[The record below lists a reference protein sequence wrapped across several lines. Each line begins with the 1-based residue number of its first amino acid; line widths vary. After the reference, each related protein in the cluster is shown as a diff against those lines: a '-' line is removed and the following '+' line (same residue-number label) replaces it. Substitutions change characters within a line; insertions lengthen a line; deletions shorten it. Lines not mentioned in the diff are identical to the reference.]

1 MKKRYIALMLLV
13 TIAFTGCTKGGTAA
27 GNPAETATEAAA
39 TKVASTEVAE
49 TTEETVSTAETTEE
63 TNEAEGPTEAASE
76 EEAKF
81 VKPVTIEHQSKQY
94 RSKDGTAFASAGRT
108 YFWLNDEMAA
118 KYPKLNDTLKKR
130 SEDDKKFLDGGGMNE
145 MVSMAEDAAN
155 DGGINMLPFYA
166 YTDEDLL
173 RFDDK
178 LFVIGGAYDDFCGGA
193 HGTYNSIYV
202 SIDSQTG
209 EYLDAND
216 FITDRDAAVTA
227 VYDALLADDYYS
239 EILHGEY
246 GKIEKMKA
254 VISDEA
260 ESGNLIVT
268 SYGGE
273 YYVYFPPYVLGS
285 YAAGDFYVKLTAK
298 EAKGFNEEYL
308 TDMTLSMATLTE
320 RRDTSLPD
328 GEVDYSAPEVVEFT
342 PENPSWKHYSVNRTP
357 DELHSTIE
365 QAKKESYKDK
375 FLEDW
380 EYENGFIHQSLPY
393 TDEDLWVFTP
403 MDVVDYFYDFQT
415 LEVANDNT
423 GEVYRFYLNHL
434 MNGPDDETGEYS
446 KGHMNQYIQYAVKRG
461 NVLYVECKYNGYSD
475 GNPNSNNIVA
485 IDMGTGELLWRSDP
499 LVANANNFVITD
511 SSLICGYGFTDEKDY
526 LYELDLQTG
535 ETVQKIKLDK
545 APDEFILV
553 GAKLYVFAYDV
564 AYEFDISEG

>member
-13 TIAFTGCTKGGTAA
+13 TIAFTGCTKGGTATVK
-27 GNPAETATEAAA
+27 PAEPATEATATE
-39 TKVASTEVAE
+39 VASTEVTEA
-49 TTEETVSTAETTEE
+49 TEETVSAAETK
-63 TNEAEGPTEAASE
+63 EAEGPTEAASE
-76 EEAKF
+76 EEAKL
-81 VKPVTIEHQSKQY
+81 VKPVTIEHQIKQY
-94 RSKDGTAFASAGRT
+94 RSKDGTCFASAGRT

-118 KYPKLNDTLKKR
+118 KYPKLNDVLKKR
-130 SEDDKKFLDGGGMNE
+130 RDEDKKFLDGGGMDE

-155 DGGINMLPFYA
+155 DGGVNMLPFYE

-178 LFVIGGAYDDFCGGA
+178 LFVIGGAYDDFQGGA
-193 HGTYNSIYV
+193 HGTYYSIYV

-209 EYLDAND
+209 EILDSND

-227 VYDALLADDYYS
+227 VYESLINDDYYS
-239 EILHGEY
+239 EILYGEY
-246 GKIEKMKA
+246 EHIEKMKD

-273 YYVYFPPYVLGS
+273 YYVYFPTYVLGC
-285 YAAGDFYVKLTAK
+285 YAAGDFFVKLTAD
-298 EAKGFNEEYL
+298 EAKGFNEDYL

-328 GEVDYSAPEVVEFT
+328 GEVDYTAPEMVEYT
-342 PENPSWKHYSVNRTP
+342 PENPSWKHFSVNSTP

-365 QAKKESYKDK
+365 FVKKESYKNK
-375 FLEDW
+375 FLDDW
-380 EYENGFIHQSLPY
+380 EIEHGFINQSLPY

-403 MDVVDYFYDFQT
+403 MDEVDYFYDFQT

-423 GEVYRFYLNHL
+423 GEVYRFYLNYV
-434 MNGPDDETGEYS
+434 MNGPDDENGEYN
-446 KGHMNQYIQYAVKRG
+446 KGHMNQYVQYAVKRG
-461 NVLYVECKYNGYSD
+461 NVLYVECKYNGYSNS
-475 GNPNSNNIVA
+475 NPNSSYIVA
-485 IDMGTGELLWRSDP
+485 INMDTGKLIWRSDP

>member
-27 GNPAETATEAAA
+27 VKPAETVE
-39 TKVASTEVAE
+39 EVPETDVSE
-49 TTEETVSTAETTEE
+49 TTEETVTEAAATE
-63 TNEAEGPTEAASE
+63 KAGESEGATEAASE
-76 EEAKF
+76 EEAKLL
-81 VKPVTIEHQSKQY
+81 KPVTIEHQNKQY
-94 RSKDGTAFASAGRT
+94 CSKDGTIFASAGRT
-108 YFWLNDEMAA
+108 YFWMNDEMAA

-130 SEDDKKFLDGGGMNE
+130 REDDKKFLDGGGMDE
-145 MVSMAEDAAN
+145 MVSMAEDAVK
-155 DGGINMLPFYA
+155 DGGLSFIPFYE

-178 LFVIGGAYDDFCGGA
+178 LFVIGGYYDNFYGGA

-202 SIDSQTG
+202 NIDSQTG
-209 EYLDAND
+209 EFLDANA
-216 FITDRDAAVTA
+216 FITDRDAAVNA
-227 VYDALLADDYYS
+227 VYKALLADDYYS
-239 EILHGEY
+239 EILNGEY
-246 GKIEKMKA
+246 ENIEKMKD

-260 ESGNLIVT
+260 KSGNLVVT

-285 YAAGDFYVKLTAK
+285 YAAGDFFIKLKAD
-298 EAKGFNEEYL
+298 EAKGFNEDYL

-328 GEVDYSAPEVVEFT
+328 GEVDYTAPEAVEYT
-342 PENPSWKHYSVNRTP
+342 PHNPSWKHFSVNSTP

-365 QAKKESYKDK
+365 QVKKESYKDK
-375 FLEDW
+375 FLSDW
-380 EYENGFIHQSLPY
+380 EYDHGFINQSLPY

-403 MDVVDYFYDFQT
+403 MDEVDYFYDFQT

-423 GEVYRFYLNHL
+423 GEVYRFYLNHVL
-434 MNGPDDETGEYS
+434 NGPDDENGECN
-446 KGHMNQYIQYAVKRG
+446 KGDMNQYVQYAVKRG
-461 NVLYVECKYNGYSD
+461 NVLYVECKYNGYSK
-475 GNPNSNNIVA
+475 GNPNSSYIVA
-485 IDMGTGELLWRSDP
+485 INMDTGEFLWRSDP

-535 ETVQKIKLDK
+535 ETVQRIKLDK
-545 APDEFILV
+545 APDEFVLV

>member
-403 MDVVDYFYDFQT
+403 MDEVDYFYDFQT

-475 GNPNSNNIVA
+475 GNPNSNYIVA

-535 ETVQKIKLDK
+535 ETVQRIKLDK
-545 APDEFILV
+545 GPDEVILV